1 MRRATLLTIG
11 TLGVAAGCL
20 TPTSGT
26 VRGIGHSGGGSTAL
40 LAFSGEPSNAV
51 AGQIITPAV
60 QVTARDTLGVT
71 DSAFTGNVSVAI
83 GTNPVAGNL
92 GGTTSV
98 PVVNGVARFADL
110 TIDKAGSGY
119 TLSAQ
124 AQGAASATSTAF
136 DITARAPAPRHP

>member
-11 TLGVAAGCL
+11 TLTAAAGCL
-20 TPTSGT
+20 TPTAGT
-26 VRGIGHSGGGSTAL
+26 VRGIGNSGGGSTAI
-40 LAFSGEPSNAV
+40 LAFTGEPSKAV

-60 QVTARDTLGVT
+60 QVTAVDTLGVT

-98 PVVNGVARFADL
+98 LLVNGVARFADL

-119 TLSAQ
+119 TLTAQ